1 MDFDNFVSDMAVD
14 ALEKRSMGNLAR
26 ESTLSYG
33 IVRRYVNLTKSEL
46 AEKAG
51 KEKGVYVTYDCPSA
65 VLESSSKIRTLQNR
79 IAETLVELVGVQG
92 RTSKVLVVGLGN
104 DNVTADSLGRRTV
117 DMLDVSPV
125 SEAKRPRA
133 KVRLCGFSAGVEGL
147 TGIKTADTVEGVCM
161 KIKPSCVIVV
171 DSLATSSATRLGTSF
186 QLTTAGIAPAS
197 GVGGDKPRIDRSVLG
212 VPVVA
217 VGVPLVLS
225 MRTVLSDFAKDYL
238 CASGVECDEYRL
250 RNEIAEKRLSNLVV
264 APKEILYYADSA
276 AAVVAGAINAA
287 FGENH

>member
-46 AEKAG
+46 AEKVG

-250 RNEIAEKRLSNLVV
+250 RNEIAEKRLGNLVV